1 MERLRIPAP
10 KAVTPP
16 PYTCSM
22 QLGSSEWEVV
32 QLFVAAER
40 ALREAGAA
48 VPPAGLSPAG
58 SDQTLTCLIAVE
70 KVAAG
75 LRVVM
80 AEQAAQTG
88 SWRTRGARS
97 PEEDLAK
104 RTGTGIGKAKNTLKT
119 SKRLKKQPKVEA
131 ALRDGTLSDTQAAA
145 VSDAAD
151 ADPSAESRLVN
162 KAGET
167 DLRGLNDECRK
178 VKAAAARDPDAT
190 NARIHRERYFRH
202 GHDSEG

>member
-1 MERLRIPAP
+1 MERLRLSAP

-58 SDQTLTCLIAVE
+58 SDQTMACLIAGE

-75 LRVVM
+75 LRGVM

-88 SWRTRGARS
+88 SWGPPGAR
-97 PEEDLAK
+97 PPPGDPAQRPGPRHGKGKEKPQTAK
-104 RTGTGIGKAKNTLKT
+104 RL
-119 SKRLKKQPKVEA
+119 
-131 ALRDGTLSDTQAAA
+131 
-145 VSDAAD
+145 
-151 ADPSAESRLVN
+151 
-162 KAGET
+162 
-167 DLRGLNDECRK
+167 
-178 VKAAAARDPDAT
+178 
-190 NARIHRERYFRH
+190 
-202 GHDSEG
+202 